1 MGRRQLV
8 YTTGGNEWARN
19 APVEGTDKKLP
30 AFKPKNCSTLLCL
43 LTRHKHSA
51 AATAQLD
58 EGTLTTGSLC
68 RDLQVSELAAQN
80 CNASADI
87 LALLRTVSTLL
98 TVHEGPK
105 DAQV

>member
-1 MGRRQLV
+1 M
-8 YTTGGNEWARN
+8 N
-19 APVEGTDKKLP
+19 APEMPLLKAQTRNYRLSSQ
-30 AFKPKNCSTLLCL
+30 KNCSTLLCL

-105 DAQV
+105 DAQL